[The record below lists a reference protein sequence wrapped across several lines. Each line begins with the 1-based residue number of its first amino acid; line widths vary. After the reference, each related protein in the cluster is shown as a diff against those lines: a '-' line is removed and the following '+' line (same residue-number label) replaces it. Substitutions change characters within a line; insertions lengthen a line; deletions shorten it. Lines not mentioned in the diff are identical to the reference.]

1 MVAEAPE
8 DTPTS
13 EAVATNS
20 QRKPYREKL
29 SSEDYLSLARFRSAI
44 RRFLAFSEAETRS
57 AGITTQQY
65 QAMLAIKTHP
75 RGTMMIKELAEEL
88 LLLPNSAVQLIDR
101 LEAAGLA
108 QRRESGSDRRG
119 VSILIEFGSRH
130 DVNRLAG
137 SPGGPGRR
145 ENRVHAVR
153 AFREQYPATDRRHDA
168 DPDHDG
174 DANGIPSIHASAFLL
189 TRSDDEE
196 TPSR

>member
-1 MVAEAPE
+1 MVAEAP
-8 DTPTS
+8 DDAPTS

-20 QRKPYREKL
+20 RRKPYREKL

-108 QRRESGSDRRG
+108 QRRESGSDRRSVL
-119 VSILIEFGSRH
+119 VSLTRKGSLLLA
-130 DVNRLAG
+130 RLA
-137 SPGGPGRR
+137 
-145 ENRVHAVR
+145 VDHHAELIANKPLLMESLAHLGDIER
-153 AFREQYPATDRRHDA
+153 AKADEA
-168 DPDHDG
+168 DP
-174 DANGIPSIHASAFLL
+174 A
-189 TRSDDEE
+189 
-196 TPSR
+196 